1 MRKTILTIALL
12 LPMGFLSAQQEESAA
27 GHYERVL
34 DNEYVR
40 VSRLDFD
47 TKLLRDSDRE
57 LPHPGI
63 AIGPTAVIVFEQ
75 FTKTEWSELGSNHL
89 TYKFVDASYAEGGQ
103 KLSRNMHDFPGPV
116 FREIKL
122 EFKALPPASPFEKDA
137 VKLDPKHNEV
147 LFENERV
154 RVVRIHFGLGESG
167 PVVDKRPRV
176 IILLTDTH
184 AQVTLPD
191 GHSEVRE
198 GTAGTIQWSKGGRQ
212 ATMNGILGPLEN
224 IVVELKSA
232 EPKGK

>member
-1 MRKTILTIALL
+1 MHKTILAIALL
-12 LPMGFLSAQQEESAA
+12 LPMSFLSVQQEETVADT
-27 GHYERVL
+27 YEKVWE
-34 DNEYVR
+34 NEYVR
-40 VSRLDFD
+40 VSKLDFD
-47 TKLLRDSDRE
+47 SKLLRDSDRK
-57 LPHPGI
+57 LPDPGI

-75 FTKTEWSELGSNHL
+75 FTNTEWSELGSNHL

-137 VKLDPKHNEV
+137 VKLDPAHNEV
-147 LFENERV
+147 VFENDRV
-154 RVVRIHFGLGESG
+154 RVVRIHFGPGEKG
-167 PVVDKRPRV
+167 QIVDKRPRV

-184 AQVTLPD
+184 AQVKLPD
-191 GHSEVRE
+191 GHTETRE

-232 EPKGK
+232 EAKGK